1 MNSYQVLARKWRPQ
15 TFEAVVGQDP
25 ITRTLRNAL
34 ASGRI
39 AHAYLF
45 AGPLGIGKT
54 TTARLLARALLCLAR
69 TSPEPCGSC
78 DACRDTATTD
88 VIEIDGASNRGIE
101 EIRTLRENVKYL
113 PTRGRYKVY
122 IIDEVHQ
129 LTEAA
134 FNALLKTLEE
144 PPPHVVFILATTDPR
159 DIPATVLSRVQRFDF
174 RPMAPDVL
182 ASTLE
187 RVLVEEKIPFDP
199 AALPPLVRAASG
211 SLRDALSLLDTAIAY
226 GDGRLEADTAAGLLG
241 TTTPAEVKAYA
252 VALVAYDTGPAL
264 EAVDRA
270 AREGEDLHAFIR
282 DAIETLRLALVLKA
296 APTTRLADLTPTEGN
311 ELRTLG
317 EAVSL
322 DEILYILRALLDADQ
337 MMRESPHPRVEL
349 EIATVRAT
357 RRPVPQALEEVLR
370 RVDEAEARLRGA
382 GFTGGAPAPPT
393 PVQQS
398 ILDSPLESPRAPGPA
413 AGPTARAS
421 RAERPRGATSEP
433 ARGSVMPQGAASASA
448 PLRSAG
454 EPMGAPM
461 PASAPPRGPGE
472 PTLSP
477 APANAAPR
485 GTVEP
490 GAPLAS
496 ASPRGGDESP
506 GAAASG
512 PPSDLAEAW
521 QRVTEEVNRKRA
533 LLGAVLAQVR
543 PAGLERGILTLVLA
557 GNQFHRDR
565 LLEPLNQDIL
575 GQAVRRWV
583 TGAERFTI
591 AMEGE
596 ADGGPRAHPGVQ
608 AAMAEFRG
616 EIVAV
621 RARSPEGD
629 AP

>member
-1 MNSYQVLARKWRPQ
+1 MSSYQVLARKWRPQ

-45 AGPLGIGKT
+45 AGPRGIGKT
-54 TTARLLARALLCLAR
+54 TTARLLARSLLCLGR
-69 TSPEPCGSC
+69 TSPEPCGTC
-78 DACRDTATTD
+78 DACRDAATVD

-101 EIRTLRENVKYL
+101 EIRTLRENVKYA

-144 PPPHVVFILATTDPR
+144 PPAHVVFILATTDPR

-182 ASTLE
+182 ASALE
-187 RVLVEEKIPFDP
+187 RILVEEKIPFDP
-199 AALPPLVRAASG
+199 AALPPLVRAAAG

-241 TTTPAEVKAYA
+241 TTTPAEVRAYA
-252 VALVAYDTGPAL
+252 GALIAYDAGTAL

-282 DAIETLRLALVLKA
+282 DAIEMLRLALVLKA
-296 APTTRLADLTPTEGN
+296 APATRLAELTATEGN
-311 ELRTLG
+311 ELRELG
-317 EAVSL
+317 EPVSL
-322 DEILYILRALLDADQ
+322 DEILYIVRALLDADE

-370 RVDEAEARLRGA
+370 RVDEAEARLRGSS
-382 GFTGGAPAPPT
+382 FTGGPAAPA

-398 ILDSPLESPRAPGPA
+398 ILESQPERPAPGPLA
-413 AGPTARAS
+413 PAGGRAPRS
-421 RAERPRGATSEP
+421 ERPRGRPSETGRAGGALTSAETTP
-433 ARGSVMPQGAASASA
+433 VSSSPPPGVNAD
-448 PLRSAG
+448 
-454 EPMGAPM
+454 
-461 PASAPPRGPGE
+461 PASQSAAEIRTTALPSV
-472 PTLSP
+472 SP
-477 APANAAPR
+477 
-485 GTVEP
+485 
-490 GAPLAS
+490 
-496 ASPRGGDESP
+496 
-506 GAAASG
+506 
-512 PPSDLAEAW
+512 DLAEAW
-521 QRVTEEVNRKRA
+521 QRVTEEVTGKRA

-543 PAGLERGILTLVLA
+543 PAGLDGGVLTLVIS
-557 GNQFHRDR
+557 GNQFHRER
-565 LLEPLNQDIL
+565 LLEPVNQDIL

-583 TGAERFTI
+583 SGAERFAI
-591 AMEGE
+591 ATEGE
-596 ADGGPRAHPGVQ
+596 GDAGPRTHPAVQ
-608 AAMAEFRG
+608 AAIAEFQG

-621 RARSPEGD
+621 RARSPEGE
-629 AP
+629 AQ

>member
-1 MNSYQVLARKWRPQ
+1 M
-15 TFEAVVGQDP
+15 
-25 ITRTLRNAL
+25 
-34 ASGRI
+34 
-39 AHAYLF
+39 
-45 AGPLGIGKT
+45 
-54 TTARLLARALLCLAR
+54 
-69 TSPEPCGSC
+69 
-78 DACRDTATTD
+78 
-88 VIEIDGASNRGIE
+88 
-101 EIRTLRENVKYL
+101 KYA

-252 VALVAYDTGPAL
+252 AALVAYDTGPAL

-282 DAIETLRLALVLKA
+282 DVIETLRVVLVLKA
-296 APTTRLADLTPTEGN
+296 APTTKLADLTATESN
-311 ELRTLG
+311 ELRKLG

-322 DEILYILRALLDADQ
+322 DEILFVLRALLDADE

-357 RRPVPQALEEVLR
+357 RRPVPHALEEVLR

-382 GFTGGAPAPPT
+382 GFTGGAPAPAP

-398 ILDSPLESPRAPGPA
+398 ILDPSPESPRAPGPG
-413 AGPTARAS
+413 AGPTSRAP
-421 RAERPRGATSEP
+421 RAERLAGSRARPAGP
-433 ARGSVMPQGAASASA
+433 ARCRRVPRQPARPCAA
-448 PLRSAG
+448 
-454 EPMGAPM
+454 
-461 PASAPPRGPGE
+461 PASRRSPRRLRPRRREAPAIR
-472 PTLSP
+472 LVL
-477 APANAAPR
+477 APANAKPR
-485 GTVEP
+485 GPVEP
-490 GAPLAS
+490 GAALGERLIPRRRRVAGRGLPGPAVRSGGGLAARHRGGQPQAGAAGGGARPGAPGRTGARRPHPRARGQPVPSRPPPRAAEPGHPRPGGAPLGDGGRALHHRDGGGGGRGPARAPRRAGSDGRVPGRDRGRPRPLAGRRR
-496 ASPRGGDESP
+496 AVKGFGNIMKEAQKLQQQMEKIQAEVAQKKVEATAGG
-506 GAAASG
+506 GMVTV
-512 PPSDLAEAW
+512 EANGK
-521 QRVTEEVNRKRA
+521 QEIVSIKIDPEVVSRDD
-533 LLGAVLAQVR
+533 VQM
-543 PAGLERGILTLVLA
+543 LEDLVLA
-557 GNQFHRDR
+557 ACNEALRKSREMMQQ
-565 LLEPLNQDIL
+565 EL
-575 GQAVRRWV
+575 GKL
-583 TGAERFTI
+583 TGGLRI
-591 AMEGE
+591 PGL
-596 ADGGPRAHPGVQ
+596 GG
-608 AAMAEFRG
+608 
-616 EIVAV
+616 
-621 RARSPEGD
+621 
-629 AP
+629 